1 MGSSALITD
10 GTWARALGAGSLR
23 QSPKNTFEVSEALL
37 PLIICWEPW
46 LRFLR
51 HHSYSQRIWADL
63 GSTVST
69 QSLAD
74 HSLQRAI
81 GEHRATLSGR
91 VPIILGE
98 PEADL
103 DVLVS
108 TQTFSNR
115 KEGHGIWISYHE
127 TYQRIA
133 HSWITSYFI
142 QCFVEIMLKR
152 QHTILLREHFI

>member
-1 MGSSALITD
+1 MRSSPSADHL
-10 GTWARALGAGSLR
+10 LGALVEIFKASQLF
-23 QSPKNTFEVSEALL
+23 PK
-37 PLIICWEPW
+37 
-46 LRFLR
+46 
-51 HHSYSQRIWADL
+51 DL

-152 QHTILLREHFI
+152 QQTILLREHFI